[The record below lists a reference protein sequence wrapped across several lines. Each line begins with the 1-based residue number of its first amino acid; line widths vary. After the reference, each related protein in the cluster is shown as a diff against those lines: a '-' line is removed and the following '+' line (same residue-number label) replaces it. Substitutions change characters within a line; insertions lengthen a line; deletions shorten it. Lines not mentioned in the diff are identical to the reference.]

1 MKIPLLS
8 FIRQLIC
15 QTNVVIVPLFMVGT
29 ILLSSS
35 SKKNLKSRN
44 YCFDHSPSG

>member
-1 MKIPLLS
+1 MKIS
-8 FIRQLIC
+8 FIRQLYC
-15 QTNVVIVPLFMVGT
+15 QTYAVIVPLFMVDT
-29 ILLSSS
+29 LLLSSS